1 MMTFEKIATGQ
12 GNDCTTG
19 CLLDF
24 TNLKEIYKLI
34 AIDLSK
40 QRAIDANRKAI
51 QQINFNGNLNQ
62 DGNTTMFFG
71 LEEGRKT
78 I

>member
-1 MMTFEKIATGQ
+1 MTFEKIATGQ

>member
-40 QRAIDANRKAI
+40 QRAIDANRKAV
-51 QQINFNGNLNQ
+51 QQINFNGN
-62 DGNTTMFFG
+62 TTMFFV
-71 LEEGRKT
+71 LEEGRET

>member
-1 MMTFEKIATGQ
+1 MTFEKIATDQ